1 MTRPLLWSVR
11 RELWENRSIYV
22 VPLIAAG
29 LLMFGLAMSTIGMA
43 HRRIG
48 TMLLDEPHRR
58 LVIEGPYDMTAGMII
73 FAACLVAVF
82 YCLDALHSERS
93 DRSILFWKS
102 LPVSDQTTVLS
113 KVAIPLVVLPLV
125 SLPIIL
131 MTQLFFLIVSSLVLL
146 GGHSTGPA
154 VAAQWQYFPTPI
166 ALVYGLIVITLWL
179 APVYAWFLLV
189 GGWAR
194 RVTFIWAV
202 LPFFAVMIVEKIA
215 FNTQYFAKFVGYR
228 LGGWLN
234 EAFIPM
240 PAKGAGITDPL
251 SRLTPGNFLSTPGLW
266 FGLIFAAAFVFAA
279 IRLRRYREPI

>member
-22 VPLIAAG
+22 LPLTIAG

-43 HRRIG
+43 QRRIP

-58 LVIEGPYDMTAGMII
+58 AVIEGPYDMTAGMII
-73 FAACLVAVF
+73 FTACLVAAF
-82 YCLDALHSERS
+82 YCLDALHSERR
-93 DRSILFWKS
+93 DRTILFWKS

-113 KVAIPLVVLPLV
+113 KVAIPLVVLPLIC
-125 SLPIIL
+125 LPIIL
-131 MTQLFFLIVSSLVLL
+131 LTQLYFLMLSSVVLV
-146 GGHSTGPA
+146 GGHSAGPA

-202 LPFFAVMIVEKIA
+202 LPFFAVMLVEKIA
-215 FNTQYFAKFVGYR
+215 FNTQHFANFVGYR
-228 LGGWLN
+228 IAGWLN
-234 EAFIPM
+234 EAFVVAP
-240 PAKGAGITDPL
+240 KGAGVGDPL
-251 SRLTPGNFLSTPGLW
+251 SRLRPGNFLSTPGLW
-266 FGLIFAAAFVFAA
+266 FGLLFAVAFVVAA